1 VKLCFSPTSPY
12 VRKVLACAITREID
26 DRVELVPTD
35 PNASLPEFIAI
46 NPLSKVPALLTD
58 DGVALFDS
66 PVICEYLDTI
76 GDALPMFPEH
86 GTLRWRAL
94 RLQAMGDG
102 ILDASV
108 PRRGELTKPQDD
120 GRVAWIARQKAAVDH
135 TLDALEADPP
145 HRLIDIGSVTIAC
158 ALGYLDFR
166 FAGEPWRPGHPKL
179 AAWFE
184 AFAHNPGIART
195 EPKDSA

>member
-1 VKLCFSPTSPY
+1 
-12 VRKVLACAITREID
+12 VRKVRACAITREIE
-26 DRVELVPTD
+26 DRIELVPTD
-35 PNASLPEFIAI
+35 ANGSEPGFVAI
-46 NPLSKVPALLTD
+46 NPLSKVPALVTD

-86 GTLRWRAL
+86 GAARWRAL
-94 RLQAMGDG
+94 KFQAMGDG

-108 PRRGELTKPQDD
+108 PRRGEMMKPQDE
-120 GRVAWIARQKAAVDH
+120 GRTAWIARQKAAVER

-145 HRLIDIGSVTIAC
+145 HRHIDIGSIAVAC

-166 FAGEPWRPGHPKL
+166 FAAQPWREGHPRL
-179 AAWFE
+179 ATWYE
-184 AFAHNPGIART
+184 AFAQNPGIAT
-195 EPKDSA
+195 TVPKEG